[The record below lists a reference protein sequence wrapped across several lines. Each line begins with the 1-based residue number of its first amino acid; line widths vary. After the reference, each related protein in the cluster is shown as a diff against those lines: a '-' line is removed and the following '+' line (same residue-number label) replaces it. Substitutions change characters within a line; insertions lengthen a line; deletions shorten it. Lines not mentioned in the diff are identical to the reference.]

1 MALAGK
7 RLPSCLKKRDLLNSD
22 RVDKS
27 ELIKLGQG
35 YLQEG
40 FISDC
45 IDLFEKAQHFE
56 GLIQLKEK
64 CAAEGDYFLYHRLAK
79 ILQDSP
85 SPEEWTQLGDKALG
99 LGKLLFA
106 SLAYERADNQ
116 EKAAQ
121 VEKLRQLP
129 PEERISDGKMLH

>member
-7 RLPSCLKKRDLLNSD
+7 KLPSCLKKRDLLNSD
-22 RVDKS
+22 RVDNS

-45 IDLFEKAQHFE
+45 IDFFEKAEHFE

-79 ILQDSP
+79 ILRDSP
-85 SPEEWTQLGDKALG
+85 SPEKWTQLGDKALG

-106 SLAYERADNQ
+106 SFAYERADNH

-121 VEKLRQLP
+121 VEKLLQLP
-129 PEERISDGKMLH
+129 LEERIPGGKMLH

>member
-7 RLPSCLKKRDLLNSD
+7 KLPGCLKKRDLLNSD
-22 RVDKS
+22 RVDNS
-27 ELIKLGQG
+27 ELIKLGQS

-45 IDLFEKAQHFE
+45 IDFFEKAEHFE
-56 GLIQLKEK
+56 GLIQLKEE
-64 CAAEGDYFLYHRLAK
+64 CAAEGDYFLYHRLAR
-79 ILQDSP
+79 ILRDSP

-106 SLAYERADNQ
+106 SLAYERADNH

-121 VEKLRQLP
+121 VDKLLQLP
-129 PEERISDGKMLH
+129 PQERTSGGTILH

>member
-1 MALAGK
+1 LIILAGK
-7 RLPSCLKKRDLLNSD
+7 KLPGCLKKRDLLNSD
-22 RVDKS
+22 RVDRS
-27 ELIKLGQG
+27 GLIKLGQG

-45 IDLFEKAQHFE
+45 IDFFEKAEHFE
-56 GLIQLKEK
+56 GLAQLKEK
-64 CAAEGDYFLYHRLAK
+64 CAATGDYFLYQRVVK

-85 SPEEWTQLGDKALG
+85 SPEEWIQVGDKALG

-106 SLAYERADNQ
+106 MLAYKRADDH

-121 VEKLRQLP
+121 VEKLLQLP
-129 PEERISDGKMLH
+129 PQERT

>member
-1 MALAGK
+1 LAGK
-7 RLPSCLKKRDLLNSD
+7 KLPSSLKKRDLLNSD
-22 RVDKS
+22 RVDNS

-45 IDLFEKAQHFE
+45 IDFFEKAEHFE

-79 ILQDSP
+79 ILRDSP
-85 SPEEWTQLGDKALG
+85 SPEEWTKLGDKALG

-106 SLAYERADNQ
+106 SFAYERADNH

-121 VEKLRQLP
+121 VEKLLQLP
-129 PEERISDGKMLH
+129 PQERTSVGTMLH

>member
-1 MALAGK
+1 MAGK

-22 RVDKS
+22 RVDNS

-40 FISDC
+40 LISDC
-45 IDLFEKAQHFE
+45 IDFFEKAEHLE
-56 GLIQLKEK
+56 GLIQLKEM
-64 CAAEGDYFLYHRLAK
+64 CAAEGDYFLYNRLAK

-106 SLAYERADNQ
+106 RFAYERADNQ

-129 PEERISDGKMLH
+129 QQERTAGGKMLH

>member
-1 MALAGK
+1 MAGK
-7 RLPSCLKKRDLLNSD
+7 KLPSCLKKRDLLNSD
-22 RVDKS
+22 RVDNS
-27 ELIKLGQG
+27 ELIKLGQN

-45 IDLFEKAQHFE
+45 IDFFEKAEHFE

-79 ILQDSP
+79 ILRDSP
-85 SPEEWTQLGDKALG
+85 SPEEWNQLGDKALW

-106 SLAYERADNQ
+106 SLAYERADNH

-121 VEKLRQLP
+121 VEKLLQLP
-129 PEERISDGKMLH
+129 LEERTSGGKRLH

>member
-1 MALAGK
+1 LAGK
-7 RLPSCLKKRDLLNSD
+7 KLPGCLKKRDLLNSD

-45 IDLFEKAQHFE
+45 IDFFEKAKHFE
-56 GLIQLKEK
+56 GLAQLKEK
-64 CAAEGDYFLYHRLAK
+64 CAAGADYFFYQRIVK

-85 SPEEWTQLGDKALG
+85 SPEEWTKLGDKALG

-106 SLAYERADNQ
+106 RFAYERADNH

-121 VEKLRQLP
+121 VEKLLQLSP
-129 PEERISDGKMLH
+129 QERTSDANMLH

>member
-7 RLPSCLKKRDLLNSD
+7 KLPSCLKKRDLLNSD
-22 RVDKS
+22 RVDNS
-27 ELIKLGQG
+27 ELIKLGQN
-35 YLQEG
+35 YLQER

-45 IDLFEKAQHFE
+45 IDFFEKAEHFE
-56 GLIQLKEK
+56 GLTQLKEK
-64 CAAEGDYFLYHRLAK
+64 CAAEGDYFLYHRLAR
-79 ILQDSP
+79 ILRDSP

-106 SLAYERADNQ
+106 SLAYERADNH

-121 VEKLRQLP
+121 VDKLLQLP
-129 PEERISDGKMLH
+129 PQERTSGGTILH

>member
-1 MALAGK
+1 LAGK
-7 RLPSCLKKRDLLNSD
+7 KLPSCLKKRDLLNSD

-27 ELIKLGQG
+27 ELIRLGQG

-45 IDLFEKAQHFE
+45 IDFFEKAEHFE
-56 GLIQLKEK
+56 GLAQLKEK
-64 CAAEGDYFLYHRLAK
+64 SAAGGDYFLYQRIVK

-106 SLAYERADNQ
+106 RFAYERANNH

-121 VEKLRQLP
+121 VEKLLQLS
-129 PEERISDGKMLH
+129 PEERTSDGNMLH

>member
-1 MALAGK
+1 MAGK
-7 RLPSCLKKRDLLNSD
+7 KLPSCLKKRDLLNSD
-22 RVDKS
+22 RVDNS
-27 ELIKLGQG
+27 ELIKLGQN

-45 IDLFEKAQHFE
+45 IDFFEKAEHFE

-79 ILQDSP
+79 ILRDSP
-85 SPEEWTQLGDKALG
+85 SPEEWNQLGDKALG

-106 SLAYERADNQ
+106 SLAYERADNH

-121 VEKLRQLP
+121 VEKLLQLP
-129 PEERISDGKMLH
+129 LEVRTSGGKRLH